1 MGEYL
6 LILYTLS
13 PLTSPGTC
21 PSSWSSGGGACCADF
36 QVLAL
41 GGAALPLPGA
51 GLSGGCLPREAA
63 GGTAPV
69 AGQLWKPGFSSGRN
83 SVCRAWRLRGGAAD
97 LLSSGQERPC
107 CPGPSRPLPVP
118 GGGRILGCVPAP
130 CAPEPALVDSR
141 SRAAQPPPRSR
152 RPSPSEL
159 LLEPR
164 SPLRTEPLPLPEPL
178 RAAPGAAQPP
188 PRSRRPSPFSCS
200 GSRRVPPCALQ
211 PLGSSAHSPGRA
223 VALLLSQG
231 TRGHPRP
238 PGSCSNSLRAPFR
251 PGRSV
256 QLLLLRDGALLSW
269 GHSPRPQPGSSRG
282 PSPLEAFVS
291 LFLFP
296 RLPTLIE
303 ARTLLTVA
311 FQLVSL

>member
-1 MGEYL
+1 M
-6 LILYTLS
+6 LS
-13 PLTSPGTC
+13 
-21 PSSWSSGGGACCADF
+21 W
-36 QVLAL
+36 
-41 GGAALPLPGA
+41 ALPA
-51 GLSGGCLPREAA
+51 SAC
-63 GGTAPV
+63 
-69 AGQLWKPGFSSGRN
+69 
-83 SVCRAWRLRGGAAD
+83 
-97 LLSSGQERPC
+97 
-107 CPGPSRPLPVP
+107 P
-118 GGGRILGCVPAP
+118 GGGGILGCVPAP
-130 CAPEPALVDSR
+130 CAPEPALLDSR

-178 RAAPGAAQPP
+178 RAAPGPA
-188 PRSRRPSPFSCS
+188 
-200 GSRRVPPCALQ
+200 CALQ

-223 VALLLSQG
+223 VAV
-231 TRGHPRP
+231 TV
-238 PGSCSNSLRAPFR
+238 PGSPRASPPSWVLLQLPASPFP

-291 LFLFP
+291 LLLFP

-311 FQLVSL
+311 FQLFSL

>member
-1 MGEYL
+1 M
-6 LILYTLS
+6 
-13 PLTSPGTC
+13 
-21 PSSWSSGGGACCADF
+21 
-36 QVLAL
+36 
-41 GGAALPLPGA
+41 
-51 GLSGGCLPREAA
+51 
-63 GGTAPV
+63 
-69 AGQLWKPGFSSGRN
+69 
-83 SVCRAWRLRGGAAD
+83 
-97 LLSSGQERPC
+97 
-107 CPGPSRPLPVP
+107 
-118 GGGRILGCVPAP
+118 
-130 CAPEPALVDSR
+130 DSR

-188 PRSRRPSPFSCS
+188 PRSRRPSPSELLLEPRS
-200 GSRRVPPCALQ
+200 PLRTEPLPLPEPLRAAPGAAQPPPRSRRPSPSELLRVPPCALQ
-211 PLGSSAHSPGRA
+211 PLGSSAHSPGGA
-223 VALLLSQG
+223 VAV
-231 TRGHPRP
+231 TV
-238 PGSCSNSLRAPFR
+238 PGSPRASSLSWVLLQLPASPFT

>member
-1 MGEYL
+1 MGEL
-6 LILYTLS
+6 L
-13 PLTSPGTC
+13 C
-21 PSSWSSGGGACCADF
+21 PCLVQGSVGVVYPVRPQEEQPQWRGSSGNLDSAPAGTPSAGPGGS
-36 QVLAL
+36 
-41 GGAALPLPGA
+41 GAGPLICSAGAGASLVSWALPA
-51 GLSGGCLPREAA
+51 SAC
-63 GGTAPV
+63 
-69 AGQLWKPGFSSGRN
+69 
-83 SVCRAWRLRGGAAD
+83 
-97 LLSSGQERPC
+97 
-107 CPGPSRPLPVP
+107 P
-118 GGGRILGCVPAP
+118 GGGGILGCVPAP

-141 SRAAQPPPRSR
+141 SRAAQPPPRSC

-178 RAAPGAAQPP
+178 RADPGAVYPP

-200 GSRRVPPCALQ
+200 GSRRARCSPWGARRTL
-211 PLGSSAHSPGRA
+211 LGAQL
-223 VALLLSQG
+223 LLLSPG
-231 TRGHPRP
+231 ARGHPRP
-238 PGSCSNSLRAPFR
+238 PGSCSTSPRAPFR

-269 GHSPRPQPGSSRG
+269 GHSRRPQPGSSRA
-282 PSPLEAFVS
+282 PPPWRSFVS

-303 ARTLLTVA
+303 ARTPLTVA

>member
-1 MGEYL
+1 MGEL
-6 LILYTLS
+6 L
-13 PLTSPGTC
+13 C
-21 PSSWSSGGGACCADF
+21 PCLVQGSVGVVYPVRPQEEQPQWRGSSGNLDSAPAGTPSAGPGGS
-36 QVLAL
+36 
-41 GGAALPLPGA
+41 GAGPLICSAGAGASSLSWALPA
-51 GLSGGCLPREAA
+51 SAC
-63 GGTAPV
+63 
-69 AGQLWKPGFSSGRN
+69 
-83 SVCRAWRLRGGAAD
+83 
-97 LLSSGQERPC
+97 
-107 CPGPSRPLPVP
+107 P

-141 SRAAQPPPRSR
+141 SQAAQPPPRSC

-164 SPLRTEPLPLPEPL
+164 SPLCTEPLPLPEPL

-256 QLLLLRDGALLSW
+256 QLLCLRDGALLSW
-269 GHSPRPQPGSSRG
+269 GHSPRPQPGSSRS
-282 PSPLEAFVS
+282 PSPLEAFCFFISFSPSSYLDRSANSSHCSIPAGLS
-291 LFLFP
+291 LNLRP
-296 RLPTLIE
+296 N
-303 ARTLLTVA
+303 
-311 FQLVSL
+311 S

>member
-1 MGEYL
+1 MGEL
-6 LILYTLS
+6 LCPCLV
-13 PLTSPGTC
+13 PGSVGVVY
-21 PSSWSSGGGACCADF
+21 PVRPQEEQPQWRGSSGNLDSAPAGTPSAGPGGS
-36 QVLAL
+36 
-41 GGAALPLPGA
+41 GAGPLMCSAGAGASSLSWALPA
-51 GLSGGCLPREAA
+51 SAC
-63 GGTAPV
+63 
-69 AGQLWKPGFSSGRN
+69 
-83 SVCRAWRLRGGAAD
+83 
-97 LLSSGQERPC
+97 
-107 CPGPSRPLPVP
+107 P
-118 GGGRILGCVPAP
+118 GGGGILGCVPAS
-130 CAPEPALVDSR
+130 CAPGPALLDSR
-141 SRAAQPPPRSR
+141 SRAAQPPPRSC

-223 VALLLSQG
+223 VAV
-231 TRGHPRP
+231 TV
-238 PGSCSNSLRAPFR
+238 PGSPRASPPSWVLLHLPASPFP

-291 LFLFP
+291 LLLFP

-311 FQLVSL
+311 FQAFSL

>member
-1 MGEYL
+1 MRPQEEQPQWRG
-6 LILYTLS
+6 
-13 PLTSPGTC
+13 
-21 PSSWSSGGGACCADF
+21 SSGNLDSAPAGTPSAGPGGS
-36 QVLAL
+36 
-41 GGAALPLPGA
+41 GAGPLICSAGAGASSLSWALPA
-51 GLSGGCLPREAA
+51 SAC
-63 GGTAPV
+63 
-69 AGQLWKPGFSSGRN
+69 
-83 SVCRAWRLRGGAAD
+83 
-97 LLSSGQERPC
+97 
-107 CPGPSRPLPVP
+107 P
-118 GGGRILGCVPAP
+118 GGGGILGCVPAP

-223 VALLLSQG
+223 VAV
-231 TRGHPRP
+231 TV
-238 PGSCSNSLRAPFR
+238 PGSPRASPPSWVLLQLPASPFP

-282 PSPLEAFVS
+282 PSPLEAFVP

-296 RLPTLIE
+296 RLPTLID

>member
-1 MGEYL
+1 M
-6 LILYTLS
+6 
-13 PLTSPGTC
+13 
-21 PSSWSSGGGACCADF
+21 
-36 QVLAL
+36 
-41 GGAALPLPGA
+41 PLPGA
-51 GLSGGCLPREAA
+51 GLGGGCLPREAA

-97 LLSSGQERPC
+97 LLSWGRSVLAVLGPPGLCLSRGRRDPGL
-107 CPGPSRPLPVP
+107 CPGALCSGACAGGFALP
-118 GGGRILGCVPAP
+118 G
-130 CAPEPALVDSR
+130 
-141 SRAAQPPPRSR
+141 RAAPSAEPP
-152 RPSPSEL
+152 PSPSEL

-223 VALLLSQG
+223 VAVTVPGSPSASPPSWVLLQLPGSAF
-231 TRGHPRP
+231 P
-238 PGSCSNSLRAPFR
+238 PGRL
-251 PGRSV
+251 V

-282 PSPLEAFVS
+282 PSPLEAFCFFISFSPSSYLDRSANSSHCCIPAGLS
-291 LFLFP
+291 LNLRP
-296 RLPTLIE
+296 N
-303 ARTLLTVA
+303 
-311 FQLVSL
+311 S